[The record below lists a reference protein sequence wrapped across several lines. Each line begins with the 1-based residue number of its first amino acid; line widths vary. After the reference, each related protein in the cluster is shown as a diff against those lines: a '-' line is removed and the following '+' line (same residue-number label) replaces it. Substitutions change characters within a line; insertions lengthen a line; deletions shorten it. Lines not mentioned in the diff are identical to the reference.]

1 MLMTKCKNLIRNGC
15 RPHDP
20 TARHSGKGKTT
31 ATVKHFSG
39 RQGQGGGRA
48 RRIFGVVTLPSVM
61 LQPWLHGITPLPKP
75 AERAA
80 PVEPGTLGDDVS
92 V

>member
-1 MLMTKCKNLIRNGC
+1 MLMPKCKNLIRNGC

-31 ATVKHFSG
+31 ATVKHFRG

-61 LQPWLHGITPLPKP
+61 LHVTTPLPKP